1 MRYFP
6 LAVCFVLL
14 TMFGMGSG
22 NVMGQKSSYP
32 SKPIRWIVS
41 YSPGS
46 AGDIL
51 ARVLSQK
58 LTSFFGQ
65 QIVVDNRGGANG
77 NLGTAA
83 GAKSTPDGYTFLVA
97 GNASLA
103 INPNLASSL
112 PYDPVKDFAPVI
124 MFGSSPLVLIATP
137 SLPVHSIKDLISL
150 AKAKPGQLN
159 YASSGNGTTTHLA
172 GELLKMSAGITLTHI
187 PYKGGG
193 QPIYDVISGQVH
205 LGFNS
210 VASSLT
216 QIHSGR
222 VRAIAITGAKRSPKL
237 LDVPALNETLPGFEV
252 SVWYG
257 LLAPA
262 TTAND
267 VVQGN
272 FTELARALQER
283 DVQQRLTELG
293 IEPSGLAPD
302 RFAAYIKNEL
312 VRWGKVVKAAGAR
325 VD

>member
-1 MRYFP
+1 MRYFHAAAAFT
-6 LAVCFVLL
+6 LVTIFVI
-14 TMFGMGSG
+14 GSG
-22 NVMGQKSSYP
+22 NVMGQESPYP
-32 SKPIRWIVS
+32 TKPIRWIVS

-58 LTSFFGQ
+58 VTSYVGQ
-65 QIVVDNRGGANG
+65 QVVVDNRGGANG

-103 INPNLASSL
+103 INPNLMSNL
-112 PYDPVKDFAPVI
+112 PYNPVKDFAPVI

-137 SLPVHSIKDLISL
+137 SLPVRSIKDLISL
-150 AKAKPGQLN
+150 AKAKPGQFN

-172 GELLKMSAGITLTHI
+172 GESLKMAANIDLTHI

-193 QPIYDVISGQVH
+193 QPINDVIAGHVH

-210 VASSLT
+210 VASSLAHI
-216 QIHSGR
+216 QDGR
-222 VRAIAITGAKRSPKL
+222 VRAIAITGTKRSPTL
-237 LDVPALNETLPGFEV
+237 PDVPALNETLAGFEV

-262 TTAND
+262 RTAND
-267 VVQGN
+267 IVLRT
-272 FTELARALQER
+272 FTELARALQDR
-283 DVQQRLTELG
+283 DVERRLTGLG

-302 RFAAYIKNEL
+302 RFAAYIKNEFT
-312 VRWGKVVKAAGAR
+312 RWGKVVKASGAR